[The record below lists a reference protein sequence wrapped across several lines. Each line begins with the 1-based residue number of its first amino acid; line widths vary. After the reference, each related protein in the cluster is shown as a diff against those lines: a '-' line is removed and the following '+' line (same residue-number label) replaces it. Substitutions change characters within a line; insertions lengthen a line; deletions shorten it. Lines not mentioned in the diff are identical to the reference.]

1 MMGEGNE
8 DYEVRLALLEDWRRR
23 EDARRASLELW
34 VRSGAVVVFGSMLTI
49 IAKGFGWL

>member
-1 MMGEGNE
+1 MGDG
-8 DYEVRLALLEDWRRR
+8 DDVEVRIALLEDWRKRQ
-23 EDARRASLELW
+23 EARQASQELW